1 MVPNFNDTRGMVPN
15 FNDTRAGAMQK
26 LQYGVSLQF
35 HTRRRRGQEACR
47 ILQWRGL
54 AGLVWPVP
62 GGCFRDFPAAYLD
75 SLKDTL
81 LLEYCVDIRETYLPS
96 ARYLPSA
103 FTHFFCMA
111 VVRCVKVSKNA
122 EDLLGSFL

>member
-1 MVPNFNDTRGMVPN
+1 MVPNFNDTI
-15 FNDTRAGAMQK
+15 AGAMQK

-35 HTRRRRGQEACR
+35 RTRRRRGQEACR
-47 ILQWRGL
+47 ILQRRGL

-62 GGCFRDFPAAYLD
+62 GGCSRDFPAAYLN

-81 LLEYCVDIRETYLPS
+81 LLKYCVDIRETYLPS

-103 FTHFFCMA
+103 FHHFFYMD

-122 EDLLGSFL
+122 KDLLGSFL

>member
-1 MVPNFNDTRGMVPN
+1 MVPNFNDTI
-15 FNDTRAGAMQK
+15 AGAMQK

-35 HTRRRRGQEACR
+35 RTRRRREQEACR
-47 ILQWRGL
+47 ILQRRGL

-62 GGCFRDFPAAYLD
+62 GGCSRDFLN

-103 FTHFFCMA
+103 FPHFIFMA

-122 EDLLGSFL
+122 KDLLGTFL